1 MGRRSAI
8 ILILAVLFM
17 FSMTSVF
24 ADVSISKER
33 TTVTNLLPNIT
44 IYMDTDQTY
53 DVNKD
58 ELQVL
63 VNETKTDVQSVKTF
77 EKTDQNTNYFIL
89 VDISKSLPKDSFE
102 AIKQGIIG
110 FGKQLNKE
118 DKVYLI
124 PFGESVYAEEKAM
137 DPTGSDFEQ
146 AVKHKNTNPSL
157 E

>member
-102 AIKQGIIG
+102 AIKQGSSP
-110 FGKQLNKE
+110 LH
-118 DKVYLI
+118 DK
-124 PFGESVYAEEKAM
+124 KHQ
-137 DPTGSDFEQ
+137 DFP
-146 AVKHKNTNPSL
+146 ATV
-157 E
+157 

>member
-8 ILILAVLFM
+8 ILILAVFFM
-17 FSMTSVF
+17 VSTTSVF

-33 TTVTNLLPNIT
+33 TTVTNLLPDIT

-63 VNETKTDVQSVKTF
+63 VNETKTDVQSVKPF

-102 AIKQGIIG
+102 AIKQGM
-110 FGKQLNKE
+110 
-118 DKVYLI
+118 V
-124 PFGESVYAEEKAM
+124 S
-137 DPTGSDFEQ
+137 
-146 AVKHKNTNPSL
+146 
-157 E
+157 